1 MDVAFDKQD
10 IAIVRSII
18 DLGHNLDCKV
28 IAEGVENGVALEILN
43 NLGCDAA
50 QGFHISYP
58 LPEEQFSSLLSSSV
72 WSV

>member
-18 DLGHNLDCKV
+18 DLGHNLGYKV
-28 IAEGVENGVALEILN
+28 VAEGVEHSMAWNMLN

-50 QGFHISYP
+50 QGFHISKP
-58 LPEEQFSSLLSSSV
+58 LPEDNFTDWLSKSV
-72 WSV
+72 WS